1 MAVLEIEDLR
11 KTYDG
16 RAVVD
21 GVSLSVGAGEVLGVL
36 GRNGAGKTTT
46 VECGVGLRRPD
57 GGRVRVLGADP
68 WVERARVQQVVGVQL
83 QRAAVHPSLTVAELV
98 RMRRSFH
105 HDGLDP
111 DELIERLGLADVR
124 RTRAE
129 HLSGGQHQ
137 RLAIALAL
145 VGRPRLAVLDELTTG
160 LDAVARRGIWGL
172 VEDMRADGIAI
183 VLVTHGMEEA
193 ERLCDRVAVLD
204 AGRVVAHDTPAG
216 LVARVAGAQRMSFRA
231 HGPVDRDALAALPG
245 VGDVVLDGDR
255 VTVTGRGDLVREV
268 TAALLRE
275 DVPMTDVRTRTATLD
290 DAFLQLTGHEPEV
303 PETVVVP

>member
-1 MAVLEIEDLR
+1 
-11 KTYDG
+11 
-16 RAVVD
+16 
-21 GVSLSVGAGEVLGVL
+21 
-36 GRNGAGKTTT
+36 
-46 VECGVGLRRPD
+46 
-57 GGRVRVLGADP
+57 
-68 WVERARVQQVVGVQL
+68 
-83 QRAAVHPSLTVAELV
+83 
-98 RMRRSFH
+98 
-105 HDGLDP
+105 
-111 DELIERLGLADVR
+111 RLGLADVR

-193 ERLCDRVAVLD
+193 ERLCDRVAALD

-275 DVPMTDVRTRTATLD
+275 DVPMTDVRTRTAT
-290 DAFLQLTGHEPEV
+290 
-303 PETVVVP
+303 